1 MADTIAYTSVSILY
15 MMLRFV
21 GSSVNT
27 CDDDT
32 PVINVLFNH
41 AADTETDSIRFLCI
55 QQKGGVKRQ

>member
-27 CDDDT
+27 WWW
-32 PVINVLFNH
+32 H
-41 AADTETDSIRFLCI
+41 AGD
-55 QQKGGVKRQ
+55 